1 MSEHL
6 LLHQRI
12 KELEGQVEYYR
23 QAFLTNGYRL
33 EDLEARKK
41 AKEEAIAE
49 SIRIGIELRK
59 GFFPNTREGNNE
71 KRSWRRKFNNR
82 DKDINPVGRPKGSG
96 GSKKGGRPRE
106 FVCRGC
112 SKVVPTREE
121 LKEHQ
126 EEWECE

>member
-1 MSEHL
+1 MSEL
-6 LLHQRI
+6 LPLHQRI

-33 EDLEARKK
+33 EDLEVRKK

-49 SIRIGIELRK
+49 SIRTGIELPK
-59 GFFPNTREGNNE
+59 GFFPNTREGNNA

-82 DKDINPVGRPKGSG
+82 DKDISPVGRPKGSA
-96 GSKKGGRPRE
+96 GSKESGRPRE

-112 SKVVPTREE
+112 CKVVTSREE

-126 EEWECE
+126 EEWECK

>member
-1 MSEHL
+1 MVKQTKSEKRSLDENHNIPQL
-6 LLHQRI
+6 PLVNI
-12 KELEGQVEYYR
+12 
-23 QAFLTNGYRL
+23 
-33 EDLEARKK
+33 
-41 AKEEAIAE
+41 
-49 SIRIGIELRK
+49 
-59 GFFPNTREGNNE
+59 FPNTREGNNE

-96 GSKKGGRPRE
+96 GSKKGGQPRE